1 MTSLRLIAFDGGG
14 ALCLFLRLGGVS
26 RVLVDCGCPS
36 PAAPLTY
43 LRELGEVDALHP
55 LSRHL
60 RPAGLGGREAYW
72 LGVLGLVR
80 GLALRPGGSWVFWS
94 SLPHEGPGFSLR
106 ATVLTRQ
113 EVPEA
118 PQLDFFEPPLL
129 ALGLTGRQV
138 AELAGGPA
146 GWVAASSPLCAL
158 PRLPGQGGDLLVS
171 GDLPR
176 PLWRRLLGGAA
187 GSLALAGA
195 SVFSATPAT
204 GDGGVSAWGR
214 LLERGLILGLLPWLV
229 LGGFCPGSAEGLR
242 DGDVRGRPRLRTPA
256 VGSLTIDAG
265 EDGALLLTA
274 RPRAGNLLVWS
285 GSARPV
291 GRPGAPAV
299 KTGR

>member
-1 MTSLRLIAFDGGG
+1 MTAMWLIAFDGGG

-26 RVLVDCGCPS
+26 RVLVDCGCPQ
-36 PAAPLTY
+36 PATPLAY
-43 LRELGEVDALHP
+43 LRELGEVDSLRP

-60 RPAGLGGREAYW
+60 RPAGLGGREGYW

-94 SLPHEGPGFSLR
+94 SLPHQGPGFSLR
-106 ATVLTRQ
+106 ARVLPRQ

-129 ALGLTGRQV
+129 VLGLTGRQV
-138 AELAGGPA
+138 ADRAGLPVGPA

-158 PRLPGQGGDLLVS
+158 PRLPGQGGDLLVG

-176 PLWRRLLGGAA
+176 PLWRRLLEGAA

-195 SVFSATPAT
+195 SVFTASP
-204 GDGGVSAWGR
+204 GGGGGGAGLGR
-214 LLERGLILGLLPWLV
+214 LLARGITLGLLPWLV
-229 LGGFCPGSAEGLR
+229 LGGLCPGSEGGLR
-242 DGDVRGRPRLRTPA
+242 DEGGGGRPRLRTPA

-265 EDGALLLTA
+265 EDGSLLLTA
-274 RPRAGNLLVWS
+274 RPRGGNLLRWS
-285 GSARPV
+285 GSARP
-291 GRPGAPAV
+291 GAPAAR
-299 KTGR
+299 TGR

>member
-14 ALCLFLRLGGVS
+14 ALCLYLRLGGVS

-36 PAAPLTY
+36 PAAPLAY
-43 LRELGEVDALHP
+43 LRELGEVDSLRP

-60 RPAGLGGREAYW
+60 RPVGLGGREEYW

-80 GLALRPGGSWVFWS
+80 GLALRPGGSWVFWRS
-94 SLPHEGPGFSLR
+94 QPHQGPGFSLR

-113 EVPEA
+113 EVPGA

-138 AELAGGPA
+138 GDLARGPA

-176 PLWRRLLGGAA
+176 PLWRPLLEGAA

-195 SVFSATPAT
+195 SVFSASAGGGSGPAA
-204 GDGGVSAWGR
+204 GPGR
-214 LLERGLILGLLPWLV
+214 LLARGIVLGLLPWLV
-229 LGGFCPGSAEGLR
+229 LGGFCPGAGEGLR
-242 DGDVRGRPRLRTPA
+242 GEGAQGRPWLQTPA
-256 VGSLTIDAG
+256 VGILTIDAG
-265 EDGALLLTA
+265 EDGGLMLTA
-274 RPRAGNLLVWS
+274 RPRAGNILRWR

-291 GRPGAPAV
+291 GSLGGLSRRSA
-299 KTGR
+299 